1 MHLILYGE
9 KVEGILQ
16 TYDLRYQER
25 KTKKQESHS
34 IQTLFLKLSID
45 QTKQFFSSIHQSN
58 ASSTVKRSLKPIL
71 LCLLIPHIICSMQCY
86 CTTDEITISFSLCKT
101 SPNYLGTCIWSQHTF
116 WSSLIYVPSVT
127 MHMKFL

>member
-45 QTKQFFSSIHQSN
+45 QTKQFFFINSSVQCFIYSEKVIKTNITLSAYPPYNMFN
-58 ASSTVKRSLKPIL
+58 AML
-71 LCLLIPHIICSMQCY
+71 LH
-86 CTTDEITISFSLCKT
+86 
-101 SPNYLGTCIWSQHTF
+101 H
-116 WSSLIYVPSVT
+116 
-127 MHMKFL
+127 